1 MTWLTQNICDF
12 LRDLIGGTVEYFGKW
27 INNIFLL
34 VVEWNNENV
43 YVKTAE
49 RYFIMLGLA
58 LVSLITVKQILG
70 GYVMES
76 DYDSDADPFN
86 LIIRIAQTVAVI
98 CSSAWI
104 FNFVLNLSK
113 EFASDVVTATSTV
126 GVSNQVQSL
135 LDIDVTSIG
144 LALSAYYAM
153 IGIIVGALIVFTVIS
168 GLRGC
173 ELIAMKLFL
182 PVFALDLLTSSRER
196 WKNYFMGY
204 LIAFFTYGVQLLFL
218 TIALKSM
225 ASLSFSDP
233 QYGFMALAWL
243 IIGIKAPKFLE
254 KYLYKTGVSSA
265 ASSGIRMV
273 AQTAMIAA
281 V

>member
-243 IIGIKAPKFLE
+243 IMGIKAPKFLE

>member
-58 LVSLITVKQILG
+58 LVSLITVKQILD

-182 PVFALDLLTSSRER
+182 PVFALDLLTLSRER

-204 LIAFFTYGVQLLFL
+204 LIAFFTYGVQVLFL

-243 IIGIKAPKFLE
+243 IMGIKAPKFLE